1 MTIHKSLMYTITKQ
15 PQRGESMQILILS
28 LPIVL
33 YPILYFTVYK
43 PLKSVLK
50 YSERINTILA
60 ITGVFIILV
69 SFFLMKNHFEQ
80 SYLTMSGSQVFPY
93 DFMSSMYQFLTILVP
108 IGIFLSIVKIFMNFN
123 DKNDT
128 KKSFHIIENIILI
141 LGIIGMGIMLFMLYA
156 LSQAVSGG
164 G

>member
-1 MTIHKSLMYTITKQ
+1 
-15 PQRGESMQILILS
+15 
-28 LPIVL
+28 
-33 YPILYFTVYK
+33 
-43 PLKSVLK
+43 
-50 YSERINTILA
+50 
-60 ITGVFIILV
+60 
-69 SFFLMKNHFEQ
+69 MKNHFEQ

>member
-1 MTIHKSLMYTITKQ
+1 
-15 PQRGESMQILILS
+15 MQILILS

-93 DFMSSMYQFLTILVP
+93 DFMSSVYQFLTILVP

-128 KKSFHIIENIILI
+128 KKPFHIIENIILI
-141 LGIIGMGIMLFMLYA
+141 LGIIGMGIMLFLLYA
-156 LSQAVSGG
+156 LSQAMGG
-164 G
+164 GV

>member
-164 G
+164 V

>member
-1 MTIHKSLMYTITKQ
+1 
-15 PQRGESMQILILS
+15 MQILILS

>member
-1 MTIHKSLMYTITKQ
+1 
-15 PQRGESMQILILS
+15 MQILILS

-80 SYLTMSGSQVFPY
+80 SYLTISGSQVFPY
-93 DFMSSMYQFLTILVP
+93 DFMSSVYQFLTVLVP
-108 IGIFLSIVKIFMNFN
+108 IGMFLSVIKIFMNFKHHKDDN
-123 DKNDT
+123 
-128 KKSFHIIENIILI
+128 KKPFHIIENIILI

>member
-1 MTIHKSLMYTITKQ
+1 
-15 PQRGESMQILILS
+15 MQILILS

-93 DFMSSMYQFLTILVP
+93 DFMSSIYQFLTILVP

-164 G
+164 V

>member
-1 MTIHKSLMYTITKQ
+1 
-15 PQRGESMQILILS
+15 MQILILS

-93 DFMSSMYQFLTILVP
+93 DFMSSVYQFLTVLVP
-108 IGIFLSIVKIFMNFN
+108 IGMFLSVIKIFMNFN
-123 DKNDT
+123 HHKDDT
-128 KKSFHIIENIILI
+128 KKPYHIIENIILI

-164 G
+164 V

>member
-1 MTIHKSLMYTITKQ
+1 
-15 PQRGESMQILILS
+15 MQILILS

-93 DFMSSMYQFLTILVP
+93 DFMSSVYQFLTILVP

>member
-1 MTIHKSLMYTITKQ
+1 
-15 PQRGESMQILILS
+15 MQILILS

-93 DFMSSMYQFLTILVP
+93 DFMSSIYQFLTILVP